1 MQVKDA
7 IMGALTQVANEGYA
21 EKERK
26 RNKNGGRVNNSTGLN
41 KDQSAAYG
49 YFENGAPTLGSLTGG
64 MVGMGIDANG
74 NAVINENGIYSGEPV
89 AGYQIGS
96 YITNDVGET
105 IFVAAPGKEQINVGD
120 DQEEFLRKAGI
131 K

>member
-1 MQVKDA
+1 
-7 IMGALTQVANEGYA
+7 MGALTQVANEGYA

-26 RNKNGGRVNNSTGLN
+26 HKERNNPNPSTTGLN
-41 KDQSAAYG
+41 KSQAAAYS
-49 YFENGAPTLGSLTGG
+49 YFEDGAPTLGSLAGG

-120 DQEEFLRKAGI
+120 NQEEFLRKAGI